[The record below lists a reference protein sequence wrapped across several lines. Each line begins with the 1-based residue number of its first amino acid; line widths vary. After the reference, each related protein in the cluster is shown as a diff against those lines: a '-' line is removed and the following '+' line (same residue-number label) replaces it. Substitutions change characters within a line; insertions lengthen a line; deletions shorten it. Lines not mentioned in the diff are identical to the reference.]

1 MAESPAKPKH
11 KKGTV
16 MGLAIAQST
25 PTGAA
30 IGAIVSKAYAFG
42 DVVECELLRRSFN
55 QVYGLKFVDCIP
67 DQ

>member
-1 MAESPAKPKH
+1 
-11 KKGTV
+11 